1 MIDVENE
8 VYDRVANRLRADFDG
23 IGVAGEF
30 VLSPSQ
36 FPFVSIVEADNTPLQ
51 RTQTSDSVENHATL
65 MYEITVY
72 SNKAKGKKTECKAIA
87 GAADEEMAGMGFTR
101 IMQNPVPNAR
111 DMTIHRIVSRYRA
124 VVSKDKKMYRR

>member
-8 VYDRVANRLRADFDG
+8 IYDRVAKRLRETFDG

-36 FPFVSIVEADNTPLQ
+36 FPFTSIVEADNAPLQ

-65 MYEITVY
+65 MYEVNAY
-72 SNKAKGKKTECKAIA
+72 SNKAKGKKAECKAIM
-87 GAADEEMAGMGFTR
+87 GVVDEEMAAMGFTR
-101 IMQNPVPNAR
+101 TMQNPIPNAL
-111 DMTIHRIVSRYRA
+111 DPTIHRMVSRYRA
-124 VVSKDKKMYRR
+124 VVSKDKKVYRR